1 MIVGFGHV
9 ARTGKDTAARA
20 LTRDRGYER
29 RAFAD
34 ALKELAYKADPIVSS
49 GARPGNVGIG
59 QGRLAHTV
67 NGMGGWD
74 VAKDSFPEVRAF
86 LQRLGVAAREVFGR
100 DIWID
105 TALKGLT
112 PESKV
117 VIPDVRFINEAEAIQ
132 ALGGIVIRID
142 RPGHVAQ
149 GHISETELADWGGW
163 DTTVKNNDT
172 VILLEQR
179 ILTIVDDF
187 NVARAEALVEAGE

>member
-132 ALGGIVIRID
+132 ALGGVVLRID

-163 DTTVKNNDT
+163 DGTIANNGT
-172 VILLEQR
+172 VIDLER
-179 ILTIVDDF
+179 LVLVTIDELTTM
-187 NVARAEALVEAGE
+187 RAAA